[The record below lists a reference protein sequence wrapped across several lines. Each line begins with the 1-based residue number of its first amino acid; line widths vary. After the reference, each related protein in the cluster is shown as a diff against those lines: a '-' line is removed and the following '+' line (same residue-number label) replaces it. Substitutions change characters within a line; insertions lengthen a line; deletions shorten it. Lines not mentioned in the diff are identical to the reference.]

1 MQNILG
7 GSAGFSTHRVSS
19 GRHTQGVPFATRFVS
34 GNAGNNSQK
43 YPLFDWIIDKIA
55 PCPWSATTGSSAP
68 IYHPHG
74 PVQRPLYTPEE
85 KQRRDATPWTLV
97 QGILA
102 PVQFLVFAISLAL
115 VLRYLVTGNGYAIA
129 AYSVVVKTMVLYLIM
144 ITGCIWEK
152 KVFDK
157 YLFAPAFFWE
167 DAFSMLVLA
176 LHTAYLFELFART
189 TSARQLM
196 FLAIAAYAA
205 YVINATQFV
214 LKLRAARLQATQ
226 QTASSYS
233 AGIAT

>member
-7 GSAGFSTHRVSS
+7 GSAGFDTHRVSS
-19 GRHTQGVPFATRFVS
+19 GRHTQGVPFAARFVS
-34 GNAGNNSQK
+34 GGAGKAGQK

-68 IYHPHG
+68 IYHP
-74 PVQRPLYTPEE
+74 QEQAYRPLYTPEE
-85 KQRRDATPWTLV
+85 KKRRDETPWTLV

-102 PVQFLVFAISLAL
+102 PFQFLVFAISLGL
-115 VLRYLVTGNGYAIA
+115 VLRYLVTGNGYAVA
-129 AYSVVVKTMVLYLIM
+129 AYSVVAKTCVLYLIM

-167 DAFSMLVLA
+167 DVFSMLVMA
-176 LHTAYLFELFART
+176 LHTAYLVELFGHT
-189 TSARQLM
+189 TPARQMM

-214 LKLRAARLQATQ
+214 LKLRAARLQAARAAVSGLPGRT
-226 QTASSYS
+226 T
-233 AGIAT
+233 